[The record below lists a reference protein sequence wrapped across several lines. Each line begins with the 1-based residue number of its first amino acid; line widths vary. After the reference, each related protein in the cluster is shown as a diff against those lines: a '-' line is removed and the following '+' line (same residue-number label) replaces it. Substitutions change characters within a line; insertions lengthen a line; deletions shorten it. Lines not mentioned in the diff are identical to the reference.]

1 MSISFHRRRL
11 GFTLIELLVVIAII
25 AILIALL
32 LPAVQQ
38 AREAARRTQCK
49 NNLHNI
55 GLAQHNYADVF
66 GSFPISMGWN
76 ETADE
81 RKGNFS
87 DKVAMLP
94 YIDRAPEYNLIN
106 WNQTP
111 YDADGWFGNQ
121 NILAFGGTLPVFN
134 CPSAYKRHTR
144 AGHNRATFNYAG
156 NIGVHRYNSRN
167 VGVQAN
173 GSHNGIAWHHV
184 RPVHGPIPDQ
194 PVRFGDIS
202 DGTSNTASYSE
213 FNHSPGNNS
222 SGNSTDLLTKK
233 YQLYSW
239 ADDVNT
245 HVDLRNSCLT
255 FARNGTLGNMA
266 DDWRQSLRGSSWS
279 WSFDGTGNVY
289 THTMLP
295 NEPSCNVFN
304 GGYDWGGD
312 SMDSASSMHTGGVH
326 VLLADGAV
334 RFVNDSIDKN
344 VWWGIGT
351 RNGGEVLGEF

>member
-1 MSISFHRRRL
+1 MSLTIHRRRL

-55 GLAQHNYADVF
+55 GLAQHNYADVY
-66 GSFPISMGWN
+66 GMFPISMGWHEN
-76 ETADE
+76 NTEA
-81 RKGNFS
+81 GAFS

-94 YIDRAPEYNLIN
+94 YIDRAAEFNLRDPN
-106 WNQTP
+106 ARP
-111 YDADGWFGNQ
+111 YDADGWYGNS

-134 CPSAYKRHTR
+134 CPSAYKRHAR
-144 AGHNRATFNYAG
+144 NGHNRATFNYAG
-156 NIGVHRYNSRN
+156 NIGVHRYNGFTI
-167 VGVQAN
+167 GVQGN
-173 GSHNGIAWHHV
+173 HNGVAWYHVSDEHQV
-184 RPVHGPIPDQ
+184 RPDP
-194 PVRFGDIS
+194 PVTFGSIS
-202 DGTSNTASYSE
+202 DGTSNTASYAE
-213 FNHSPGNNS
+213 FNHSPGFNG
-222 SGNSTDLLTKK
+222 SGNSPDILIKK
-233 YQLYSW
+233 YQLYGW
-239 ADDVNT
+239 AAGNT
-245 HVDLRNSCLT
+245 HEELRNNCLNN
-255 FARNGTLGNMA
+255 ARTGTQAEMA

-295 NEPSCNVFN
+295 NEPSCNVFH

-312 SMDSASSMHTGGVH
+312 SMDSASSMHTGGAH

-334 RFVNDSIDKN
+334 RFINDSIDKN
-344 VWWGIGT
+344 TWWGLGT
-351 RNGGEVLGEF
+351 RASNEVVGEF